1 MMHVKRPADVTL
13 VGLFVAL
20 VLPFVLTRLFGGQSK
35 ELWSSSHAI
44 VTIVQEWAVALILL
58 GIVFFWERRTLASI
72 GITRMTWRDVLGGLA
87 GFVVGALS
95 FIFTTP
101 FIMALGLGT
110 TSTGIGQLAQTSIA
124 LRIAV
129 VITAGITEEIISR
142 GYPIERIREMTGQI
156 AWGAGIAYIALVLLR
171 IPFWGLGG
179 TIQIGIWSLI
189 VTLLYVW
196 RRNLPACMLMHILND
211 AYAFILLPAVFTQ
224 YLPR

>member
-1 MMHVKRPADVTL
+1 MKRPAVATL

-20 VLPFVLTRLFGGQSK
+20 GLPFVLTRLLSGRSEG
-35 ELWSSSHAI
+35 LWSSSRAI

-72 GITRMTWRDVLGGLA
+72 GITRMRWRDVLWGLA

-95 FIFTTP
+95 FVLTLP
-101 FIMALGLGT
+101 VVNALGVGT
-110 TSTGIGQLAQTSIA
+110 TSAGIGQLAQTPIA

-142 GYPIERIREMTGQI
+142 GYPIERITEMTGRI
-156 AWGAGIAYIALVLLR
+156 AWGVVIAYIAFVLLH

-179 TIQIGIWSLI
+179 TIQIGVWSLI

-211 AYAFILLPAVFTQ
+211 AYAFILLPTLFAQ
-224 YLPR
+224 YLPK